1 MVKRVLKYLVLIL
14 FTTQLC
20 SATTVSVGSTENKDP
35 GSIDVFSGDLSISN
49 AKSYIGG
56 TFKVIIPTGITSS
69 GKYRYK
75 INSSSY
81 QNDNALILTTFNLN
95 DTLIITIPTVTSTS
109 DTIKFSFQIN
119 INPSIEKG
127 SKDFIVT
134 DYKSSGISGTNN
146 FNILDA
152 GESSSSSS
160 SSSIIS
166 SSSSSSSSS
175 LSSST
180 SSSSSQSSVTITNS
194 ASQTLNIKTG
204 WQLLGAKVTISDTS
218 ILNKHR
224 VFAYQNGTWVSNV
237 DKTSTTLS
245 SIDSGEGFWVN
256 ATNPETIKVTG
267 AQNGAK
273 TVDIVSGWQLKAA
286 HSKICNSYLFDK
298 NSVKSVFNFSSNSW
312 KYYDPSGTPHNYQKS
327 ETINEGEGFWIY
339 GNNSASLTPKLTVSG
354 KVVDGYVKDA
364 RLEIASLDTGDSIS
378 ITSNTT
384 DADGSYNIVIDNPTS
399 NAYVIQSSTGIDQ
412 STGESYEGIMKAIVS
427 TNGCSGAS
435 SKTSSQN
442 ITPIT
447 TLVSDAVSAEQ
458 TKNRSRKVRASTVD
472 LIKSSEAK
480 IATSLGINKTRINDD
495 PQALLKSSTSVLV
508 KSDAQKMIKAS
519 LVLQKTAEIMA
530 GVISDKRDVNAYN
543 KAASSIVK
551 AVTSSITKTGGSF
564 TNIISKTDTIIKEAV
579 LEITG
584 TQAIEPVKEIVQD
597 SPVVSSQN
605 SVSCA
610 LYSSYTCWTYTIPS
624 SYSKEYLC
632 PTGTLVNS
640 CKTADLIGTCDISY
654 GSTTT
659 IGSKIYWYGPIL
671 TASATKTACTGTWST
686 RTTAKTIRA
695 TKSTT
700 QEKLDAA
707 KDVIQSSIDIVLQ
720 IDETKI
726 ANDTTIDT
734 QKQIEA
740 TQKAVEIIT
749 RKIEEK
755 AQELAKAT
763 SRYDTK
769 IKGIEDL
776 IKASAIQGGIEGT
789 NKLIGSKI
797 FELADKKQT
806 IDASTLADSM
816 FAADLVTASVSSFE
830 NIFGKTFDTKTVK
843 VVAKSYAE
851 ITAKV
856 VDTGN
861 ISESEIISTI
871 NANVDAINPEN
882 ATTIKQAVS
891 AASAQIVTSVKT
903 QITKTRD
910 LITQAIVDANG
921 NAVGVLNWIMPSSS
935 ACKAGGGRVLND
947 GVCAPGSLNNAKKIC
962 SSSGAKVP
970 TLDDLKEVLTVT
982 CKGRI
987 NSSQNS
993 FTKTCYTNLGFS
1005 GYNSYMSSTE
1015 DYSLGFSYGVPAKE
1029 NPSWTY
1035 LACVK

>member
-1 MVKRVLKYLVLIL
+1 MVRRVLKYLVLIL
-14 FTTQLC
+14 FATQL
-20 SATTVSVGSTENKDP
+20 SLATTVSVGSTENIDP
-35 GSIDVFSGDLSISN
+35 GSIDVFSGELSITN

-95 DTLIITIPTVTSTS
+95 DTLIVTIPTITSTS
-109 DTIKFSFQIN
+109 DTVKFSFQIN
-119 INPSIEKG
+119 INPSIGKG

-134 DYKSSGISGTNN
+134 NYKNSGISGTYKL
-146 FNILDA
+146 NILDA
-152 GESSSSSS
+152 GKSSSSSS
-160 SSSIIS
+160 SSSTIS

-175 LSSST
+175 SVSSST
-180 SSSSSQSSVTITNS
+180 SSSSSQSNAPITNS

-256 ATNPETIKVTG
+256 ANTDETIKLTG
-267 AQNGAK
+267 TQNSAK
-273 TVDIVSGWQLKAA
+273 TIDIVSGWQLKAA

-312 KYYDPSGTPHNYQKS
+312 KYYDPSGSPHNYQKS
-327 ETINEGEGFWIY
+327 ETISEGEGFWIY

-354 KVVDGYVKDA
+354 KVIDGYVKDA

-378 ITSNTT
+378 IVSNTT
-384 DADGSYNIVIDNPTS
+384 DADGSYNIVIENPTS

-435 SKTSSQN
+435 SKTTSQN

-458 TKNRSRKVRASTVD
+458 TKNRKVRASTVD

-480 IATSLGINKTRINDD
+480 IATSLGIDKTRINDD
-495 PQALLKSSTSVLV
+495 PQALLKNPSSSLV

-530 GVISDKRDVNAYN
+530 GVISDKKDVNAYN
-543 KAASSIVK
+543 KAAASIVK

-584 TQAIEPVKEIVQD
+584 VQAIEPVKEVVQD
-597 SPVVSSQN
+597 PPVVSSQN

-654 GSTTT
+654 GSITN

-686 RTTAKTIRA
+686 RSVTKTIRA

-734 QKQIEA
+734 QKQIES

-763 SRYDTK
+763 SGYDTK

-816 FAADLVTASVSSFE
+816 FSADQVTASVSSFE

-891 AASAQIVTSVKT
+891 TASAQIVTAVKT
-903 QITKTRD
+903 QITKTKD

-935 ACKAGGGRVLND
+935 ACKAGGGRVLDD
-947 GVCAPGSLNNAKKIC
+947 GVCAPGSLKNAEKIC
-962 SSSGAKVP
+962 SSSGARVP

-987 NSSQNS
+987 NASQNS

-1029 NPSWTY
+1029 RPSWTY
-1035 LACVK
+1035 IACVK